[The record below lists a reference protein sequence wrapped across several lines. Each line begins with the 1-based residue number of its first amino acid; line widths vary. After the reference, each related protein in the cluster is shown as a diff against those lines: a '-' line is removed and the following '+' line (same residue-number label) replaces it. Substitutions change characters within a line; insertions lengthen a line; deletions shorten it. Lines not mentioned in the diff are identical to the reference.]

1 LPTPILKHLIY
12 LFAGHEF
19 APVKLR
25 DAVLHTRDLFLRELR
40 LGGELLLQSSHNSFA
55 DEVILAAPKTDRGL
69 LKFGVQLIGNLDA
82 GHEELLFRKVYLH
95 RC

>member
-1 LPTPILKHLIY
+1 
-12 LFAGHEF
+12 
-19 APVKLR
+19 
-25 DAVLHTRDLFLRELR
+25 
-40 LGGELLLQSSHNSFA
+40 
-55 DEVILAAPKTDRGL
+55 L